1 MLNSQSNTTFI
12 CTYCALSIES
22 FTNIVRRAKEGSG
35 FGFLLNCCTVKA
47 VTQKACHT
55 LPGHMKNRVGF
66 CVDTELIG
74 GGNGGEGGSG
84 SGSSLCEL

>member
-22 FTNIVRRAKEGSG
+22 FTNIVRREKEGAG

-55 LPGHMKNRVGF
+55 PRSHEKPCGILRLHRTDWAEK
-66 CVDTELIG
+66 
-74 GGNGGEGGSG
+74 GGEEGLG
-84 SGSSLCEL
+84 SGSSLCES